1 MIGQMR
7 IWSRSAVA
15 ANAPQICDG
24 RDLEAETFT

>member
-15 ANAPQICDG
+15 ANTKAVAVLIAIADC
-24 RDLEAETFT
+24 